1 MTAKQCKNAVMKSLN
16 PHCRSWK
23 HLPGTCM
30 LLSGLLTSVPCP
42 ADIYAFTADDGTVHL
57 SNVPTDSRYET
68 IVKAPI
74 QPVSHGAASGTKREK
89 FQPLVS
95 EAARANDVD
104 EALLHAVIEVESGYN
119 PTAVSAKGAVGLMQ
133 LMPKTALRYNVANAY
148 DSAQNIKGGAQ
159 YLRDLMNMFKNDLQL
174 TLAAYNAG
182 EEAVILRGN
191 RIPPYRETQQYVPR
205 VLELY
210 QRNKSTGETSFY

>member
-1 MTAKQCKNAVMKSLN
+1 MTAKQCRYAVMKLLN
-16 PHCRSWK
+16 PHRRSWRV
-23 HLPGTCM
+23 LPGIFM
-30 LLSGLLTSVPCP
+30 LFSGLFTSGPCP

-68 IVKAPI
+68 IVKAPN
-74 QPVSHGAASGTKREK
+74 QPVGHGAANGIMRAK

-119 PTAVSAKGAVGLMQ
+119 PAAVSPKGAVGLMQ

-148 DSAQNIKGGAQ
+148 DSAQNIRGGAH

-182 EEAVILRGN
+182 EEAVKLRGN
-191 RIPPYRETQQYVPR
+191 RIPPYRETQRYVPR

-210 QRNKSTGETSFY
+210 QRIKSSGGTVYY

>member
-1 MTAKQCKNAVMKSLN
+1 MKSLN
-16 PHCRSWK
+16 PHRRSWRA
-23 HLPGTCM
+23 LPAILM
-30 LLSGLLTSVPCP
+30 LLSGLFATGPCA

-68 IVKAPI
+68 VVKAPT
-74 QPVSHGAASGTKREK
+74 QPAMHGVGSRTVQTKY
-89 FQPLVS
+89 QPLVS
-95 EAARANDVD
+95 EAARAHGID

-119 PTAVSAKGAVGLMQ
+119 PAAVSPKGAVGLMQ
-133 LMPKTALRYNVANAY
+133 LMPKTARRYNVANAY
-148 DSAQNIKGGAQ
+148 DSAQNIYGGAQ

-182 EEAVILRGN
+182 EEAVKQQGN
-191 RIPPYRETQQYVPR
+191 RIPPYRETQRYVPR

-210 QRNKSTGETSFY
+210 KRIKSSGETVYY

>member
-1 MTAKQCKNAVMKSLN
+1 
-16 PHCRSWK
+16 
-23 HLPGTCM
+23 M
-30 LLSGLLTSVPCP
+30 LLSGLFTTGPCP

-68 IVKAPI
+68 VVKSPT
-74 QPVSHGAASGTKREK
+74 QPVSHGAASGTVRAKY
-89 FQPLVS
+89 QPLVS

-104 EALLHAVIEVESGYN
+104 EALLYAVIEVESGYN
-119 PTAVSAKGAVGLMQ
+119 PAAVSPKGAVGLMQ
-133 LMPKTALRYNVANAY
+133 LMPKTARRYNVANAY
-148 DSAQNIKGGAQ
+148 DSAQNIHGGAQ

-182 EEAVILRGN
+182 EEVVIQQGN
-191 RIPPYRETQQYVPR
+191 RIPPYRETQRYVPR

-210 QRNKSTGETSFY
+210 QRIKSSGETVYY